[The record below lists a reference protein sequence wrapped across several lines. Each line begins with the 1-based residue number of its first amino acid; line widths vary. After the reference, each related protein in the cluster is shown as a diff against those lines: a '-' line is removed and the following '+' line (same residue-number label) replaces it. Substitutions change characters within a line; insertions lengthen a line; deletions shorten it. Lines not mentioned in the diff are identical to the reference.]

1 MRNSFFFFTAPLIR
15 LRLSFTSEVQIQTH
29 EAVSEEKPRLKF
41 GHIFIA
47 AAFLIILTHFT
58 IGGFAPHL
66 MVLMPAFPFLLLCI
80 LPVTWRFVGHS
91 DRQGIIG
98 AGLGALASV
107 LPVTAIFAYD
117 MVTGWKGGADIG
129 LGLLYMFLP
138 LYSVVFMALGYFIG
152 EITVLIRQR
161 NFQRLPDI
169 FKTVSLFIGIG
180 LCFYFLFESLSDYN
194 LWRYYEKNDPSA
206 AELYEIGFWLSII
219 KAGASML
226 IPLVIYL
233 ITRRNTKR

>member
-1 MRNSFFFFTAPLIR
+1 MQP
-15 LRLSFTSEVQIQTH
+15 SEKKK
-29 EAVSEEKPRLKF
+29 SRLKF

-47 AAFLIILTHFT
+47 SAVLIILIHFT
-58 IGGFAPHL
+58 IGGFAPYF
-66 MVLMPAFPFLLLCI
+66 MVLMPAFPFLLLSV
-80 LPVTWRFVGHS
+80 LPLSWKPIGLS
-91 DRQGIIG
+91 DRPGMIG

-138 LYSVVFMALGYFIG
+138 VYSVVFMALGYFIV
-152 EITVLIRQR
+152 EIVALTRQR

-169 FKTVSLFIGIG
+169 FKTISLFIGIG
-180 LCFYFLFESLSDYN
+180 LCFYFLFGSLGDYN
-194 LWRYYEKNDPSA
+194 LWRYYQKIDPSA

-219 KAGASML
+219 KAGASLL

-233 ITRRNTKR
+233 ITRRNNKR